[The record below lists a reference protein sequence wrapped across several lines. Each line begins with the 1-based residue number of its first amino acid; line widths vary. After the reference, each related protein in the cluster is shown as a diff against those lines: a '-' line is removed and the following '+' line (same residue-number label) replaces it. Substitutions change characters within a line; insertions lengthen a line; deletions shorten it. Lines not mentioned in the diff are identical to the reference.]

1 MSLAAKLATE
11 LRPEALDI
19 IGARYAIEARIRDN
33 NLTGEAKRTM
43 RLTEAKPVVD
53 RFFAWV
59 NKLFEDQGF
68 LPSSPLTI
76 AVEYARER
84 REALDVYS
92 GDADVQITP
101 VSE

>member
-1 MSLAAKLATE
+1 
-11 LRPEALDI
+11 
-19 IGARYAIEARIRDN
+19 
-33 NLTGEAKRTM
+33 M

-76 AVEYARER
+76 ALAYAR
-84 REALDVYS
+84 
-92 GDADVQITP
+92 
-101 VSE
+101 